1 MLPTIPTPLI
11 ATSVPSTKAW
21 LFLFSLLAT
30 LLVAHHQLKPAAAPT
45 TLAGRSAAPAPRR
58 TLLSQP
64 APRVVFAASASL

>member
-1 MLPTIPTPLI
+1 MLPTVPTPLI

-21 LFLFSLLAT
+21 LFMLSLLAT
-30 LLVAHHQLKPAAAPT
+30 LLVAHHQLKPAAA
-45 TLAGRSAAPAPRR
+45 LAGRSAAPAPRR